1 MIIINNSTM
10 FENLKDILNVEDL
23 CSIFDI
29 GLSSAYKLVRD
40 KTIKSIKIGRQYKIP
55 KCYLLDF
62 IEGN

>member
-1 MIIINNSTM
+1 M

-29 GLSSAYKLVRD
+29 GLNTAYNLVRD

-55 KCYLLDF
+55 KTALMDF
-62 IEGN
+62 VNQTH